1 MLPCSMRRSVL
12 SVMFL
17 GGGLDKQ
24 HFGSQQGES
33 VTSMFA
39 KKFLALAMLAPAFA
53 LLASCAGKAIVTDAD
68 LERIFSSVE
77 KKANAISRFR
87 VEFVKT
93 RISSVFNR
101 ALRVEARLI
110 FEKPNSFRMVTSG
123 DVNVEVVSDGKV
135 IVLRHD
141 QKDEEVYD
149 IEGGRDRTVFADPM
163 MLLINGLANGALRK
177 YSVVKQSADD
187 DFVTIEVGTA
197 ATAVVERANRAILSF
212 SKTGELRKARLVFRN
227 GDEDD
232 IMFRSWSIPGRN
244 DPDLLELRQKIE
256 MLPRQAVSPPTSSQ
270 HDTLSGSFMRRPS
283 SYSPSENIDAT
294 ASRQSNT

>member
-1 MLPCSMRRSVL
+1 M
-12 SVMFL
+12 
-17 GGGLDKQ
+17 
-24 HFGSQQGES
+24 
-33 VTSMFA
+33 TSMFA
-39 KKFLALAMLAPAFA
+39 KRILAFAVLAPAFA

-68 LERIFSSVE
+68 LERIFGTVE

-93 RISSVFNR
+93 RVSSVFNR

-177 YSVVKQSADD
+177 YSVVKQSTDD
-187 DFVTIEVGTA
+187 DFVTVEVGSA

-256 MLPRQAVSPPTSSQ
+256 MLPRQAVSPPTGFQ
-270 HDTLSGSFMRRPS
+270 HDTLSGSFMPRPS
-283 SYSPSENIDAT
+283 GDSPSGTIDART
-294 ASRQSNT
+294 SRQGNT